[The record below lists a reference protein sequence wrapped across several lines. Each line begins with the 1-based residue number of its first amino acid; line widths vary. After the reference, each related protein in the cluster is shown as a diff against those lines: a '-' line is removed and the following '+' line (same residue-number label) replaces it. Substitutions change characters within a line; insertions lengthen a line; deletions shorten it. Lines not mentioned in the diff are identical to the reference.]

1 MRGRSL
7 RVPKLSQPRNYSNQP
22 KPSPQLPGPAVT
34 RAHPGPHL
42 CYRPRLRLHRF
53 FRVIFGERLG
63 GLKIKGTDYPMPHAL
78 PNGYLSP
85 QAEVQL
91 VSASSNTSVAV
102 VDMVH
107 ANKVVGLSLLMAE
120 SAAVSFKSASL
131 SLSLNSLS
139 VRPAWP
145 PQRPASI
152 SLDPVIRASR
162 VRLGSAFNPN
172 LILHATVTLPFERH
186 HCS

>member
-7 RVPKLSQPRNYSNQP
+7 RVPKLSQPRNYTNQP
-22 KPSPQLPGPAVT
+22 KSSPQLPGPAVT
-34 RAHPGPHL
+34 RADPRPHL
-42 CYRPRLRLHRF
+42 CYRPRLRLPRF
-53 FRVIFGERLG
+53 FRVIFEERLG

-78 PNGYLSP
+78 PNGSSP

-91 VSASSNTSVAV
+91 VSSLSNTSVAV

-107 ANKVVGLSLLMAE
+107 ANKVVGPSLLTAE

-139 VRPAWP
+139 VRLAWP
-145 PQRPASI
+145 PLRPASI

-172 LILHATVTLPFERH
+172 PILHATVTPPFERY